1 MKGFSVM
8 HKVPT
13 GDTPYVRAKQVQLVE
28 KNPEEAIP
36 LFWAAINAGDRVES
50 ALKDMAIVM
59 KQLGRAD
66 EGIEAIKSFRH
77 RCSLQAQESLDNVL
91 LDLYKT
97 CGRVDEQIVL
107 FKKKLHLIQHGIAF
121 NGNPTKTAR
130 SHGKKFR
137 LSIKEET
144 SRILS
149 NLGWAYMQQ
158 HNYPAAEV
166 AYRKA
171 LYYAVD
177 ANKACNL
184 GVCLMR
190 QGKTKDASMVLENVV
205 FFHEKDVRSLERA
218 NKLLNEI
225 QDLQVHEGFK
235 RSLSTVFNHNH
246 DDYEK
251 ESTSLSD
258 GEKQYSNNK
267 FGFFSSSSDVIELLS
282 GDNLLNMADWE
293 ARINTE
299 VNTSCKKY
307 RRLPVFEEIVPL
319 NEFSP

>member
-1 MKGFSVM
+1 
-8 HKVPT
+8 
-13 GDTPYVRAKQVQLVE
+13 
-28 KNPEEAIP
+28 
-36 LFWAAINAGDRVES
+36 
-50 ALKDMAIVM
+50 MAIVM

-91 LDLYKT
+91 LDLYKK

-107 FKKKLHLIQHGIAF
+107 LKEKLRLIQHGIAF

-130 SHGKKFR
+130 SHGKKFQ

-158 HNYPAAEV
+158 HNYVAAEV

-171 LYYAVD
+171 LYFVED

-190 QGKTKDASMVLENVV
+190 QGKAKEATIVLENIISL
-205 FFHEKDVRSLERA
+205 HGEDIKSLERA
-218 NKLLNEI
+218 KQLLKEI
-225 QDLQVHEGFK
+225 QNFQKHEGGSK
-235 RSLSTVFNHNH
+235 RSLSTLFNHNNN
-246 DDYEK
+246 EK
-251 ESTSLSD
+251 DSTSVSD
-258 GEKQYSNNK
+258 GEKHYSNNK
-267 FGFFSSSSDVIELLS
+267 HGLLSSSTDFVEFLS
-282 GDNLLNMADWE
+282 GDNALNMIDWE
-293 ARINTE
+293 AKINIE
-299 VNTSCKKY
+299 MNLSRKKH
-307 RRLPVFEEIVPL
+307 RRLPVFEEIVPISD
-319 NEFSP
+319 FSPSTTKDT